1 MIMKTKIITLILLC
15 ISVQGFSQKLKTFT
29 ASPGDSSSWEAIW
42 VELNGGCS
50 LGCAIGW
57 TLDAT
62 SSLPTHDTITYVPDN
77 MNDGNRN
84 TAWVEG
90 SKDFGIGEKIIIRF
104 DTTEHVPGVSF
115 YCLTLTNGYAKSE
128 ALWADNS
135 RVKKM
140 KLIKNGKPL
149 FYIHLLDTMIPQSI
163 RWNYQLMLAS
173 GDVIELEIV
182 DVYKGR
188 KWKDTAISDLSLMG
202 AH

>member
-1 MIMKTKIITLILLC
+1 MKTKTIILFLLS
-15 ISVQGFSQKLKTFT
+15 ISIQTYSQKLKTFT
-29 ASPGDSSSWEAIW
+29 ATPGDSSSYEAIW
-42 VELNGGCS
+42 IELNGGCS

-62 SSLPTHDTITYVPDN
+62 SSLPKHDTITYIPNN

-90 SKDFGIGEKIIIRF
+90 AKEYGIGEKIIIRF
-104 DTTEHVPGVSF
+104 DTAYPSPGISF

-128 ALWADNS
+128 AVWADNS

-140 KLIKNGKPL
+140 KLIQNGKPL

-163 RWNYQLMLAS
+163 RWNYRLMVAS
-173 GDVIELEIV
+173 GDLIELEIV

>member
-1 MIMKTKIITLILLC
+1 MKFSFIITFLLLC
-15 ISVQGFSQKLKTFT
+15 SLHAFSQKLKTYT
-29 ASPGDSSSWEAIW
+29 ATPGDSSSYENIW
-42 VELNGGCS
+42 IELNGGCS

-57 TLDAT
+57 TLDVT
-62 SSLPTHDTITYVPDN
+62 SSLPKHDTITYIPNN

-90 SKDFGIGEKIIIRF
+90 AKEYGIGEKIIIRF
-104 DTTEHVPGVSF
+104 DTAYPCPGVSF
-115 YCLTLTNGYAKSE
+115 RSITLTNGYAKSE
-128 ALWADNS
+128 EVWADNS
-135 RVKKM
+135 RVKMM

-149 FYIHLLDTMIPQSI
+149 FYIKLLDTIIPQYI
-163 RWNYQLMLAS
+163 RWNYKLMVAT

-182 DVYKGR
+182 SVYKGR

>member
-1 MIMKTKIITLILLC
+1 MKLHLLIPILLFL
-15 ISVQGFSQKLKTFT
+15 SLPGFSQKLKTFT
-29 ASPGDSSSWEAIW
+29 ATPGDSSSYESIW
-42 VELNGGCS
+42 IELNGGCS

-62 SSLPTHDTITYVPDN
+62 SSLPKHDTITYLPNN
-77 MNDGNRN
+77 MNDGDRN

-90 SKDFGIGEKIIIRF
+90 AKEYGVGEKIIIRF
-104 DTTEHVPGVSF
+104 DTSYRVPGVSF

-128 ALWADNS
+128 TVWKDNS

-140 KLIKNGKPL
+140 KLIQNGKPL
-149 FYIHLLDTMIPQSI
+149 FYIQLLDTMIPQSI
-163 RWNYQLMLAS
+163 RWNYRLMVAS